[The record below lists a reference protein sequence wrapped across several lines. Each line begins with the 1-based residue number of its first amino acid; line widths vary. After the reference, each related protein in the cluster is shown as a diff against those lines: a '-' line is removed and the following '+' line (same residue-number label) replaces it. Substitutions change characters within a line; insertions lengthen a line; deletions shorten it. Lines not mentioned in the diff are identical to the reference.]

1 MDNSKKM
8 KKPPRLVGGFSEK
21 NWIWVFIGMVN
32 GPGLRQGGQGSASD
46 FGFSDIGSGYVS
58 VAIDRTKM
66 RLKRAVSKDGA
77 IGFAPLLVKLT
88 GP

>member
-46 FGFSDIGSGYVS
+46 FGFSDIGSGYGCLLLTEQRCGIVGRWPK
-58 VAIDRTKM
+58 I
-66 RLKRAVSKDGA
+66 
-77 IGFAPLLVKLT
+77 IGLGFSD
-88 GP
+88 